1 MQLQTL
7 AKLFEEQGM
16 NPERV
21 KALQRITKGGYPSQA
36 RWRAFGELVKAQ
48 AKTGD
53 LKQAVATLAQM
64 QGVWGS
70 DFSEDARAALAEA
83 VRTDNFAAFKSGVLE
98 TVRARPQDDVVS
110 NLLGFCQQV
119 AQRLGVKESAASL
132 ATEAQVADAE
142 RREAAAWDDLIEQWE
157 IAGPFRAQ
165 GPDLGSV
172 PNYDPNAPAASPPKL
187 PEPTIPESTTWR
199 KTDPQRELGII
210 RLAPALGLDAAE
222 STGQSAYARTTITS
236 PDERRVILCLT
247 VNLAFARSTKTASP
261 SR

>member
-48 AKTGD
+48 AKAGD
-53 LKQAVATLAQM
+53 LKQAIATLAQM

-83 VRTDNFAAFKSGVLE
+83 VRTAALPLSAGVLE

-110 NLLGFCQQV
+110 NLLGFCQQI
-119 AQRLGVKESAASL
+119 AQHLGVKESAASL
-132 ATEAQVADAE
+132 AAEAQVADAE

-172 PNYDPNAPAASPPKL
+172 P
-187 PEPTIPESTTWR
+187 
-199 KTDPQRELGII
+199 EL
-210 RLAPALGLDAAE
+210 
-222 STGQSAYARTTITS
+222 
-236 PDERRVILCLT
+236 
-247 VNLAFARSTKTASP
+247 RS
-261 SR
+261 